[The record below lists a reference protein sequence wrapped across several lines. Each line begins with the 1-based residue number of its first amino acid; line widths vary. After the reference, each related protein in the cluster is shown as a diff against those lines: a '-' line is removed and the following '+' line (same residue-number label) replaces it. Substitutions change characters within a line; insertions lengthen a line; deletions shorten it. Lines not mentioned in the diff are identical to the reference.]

1 MRLLPIVL
9 AFSLSNAF
17 AVQGVG
23 EYFYGPDMAE
33 NIACQ
38 IAEEYARTDAI
49 RNFLGEEFESSTNEA
64 CYNIECFTTRDS
76 NSSVMGAIKK
86 VNKKE
91 IITSVEQ
98 GKKVCTVDLEA
109 DVERLENKIYFNA
122 WTEQPIFR
130 HGEGVNFFAV
140 TNKVGYLHVFNY
152 HSKKYHKILSK
163 RITEVQ
169 TEFPILSKNQ
179 IMIAKVPDGMKVSKE
194 KMVFIFTE
202 LDTNTKSVY
211 NDFEMDQFVRSLPI
225 TGKRI
230 ISRVAQIV
238 R

>member
-1 MRLLPIVL
+1 MRLLPLTL
-9 AFSLSNAF
+9 AFMLSNAF

-38 IAEEYARTDAI
+38 IAEDYARTDAI

-76 NSSVMGAIKK
+76 NSSVMGVIKK

-91 IITSVEQ
+91 IITSIEQ
-98 GKKVCTVDLEA
+98 GKKVCSVELDA
-109 DVERLENKIYFNA
+109 DVEKIKNDIYFNA
-122 WTEQPIFR
+122 WTEQPVFR
-130 HGEGVNFFAV
+130 HGETVQFLAV
-140 TNKVGYLHVFNY
+140 TNKPGYLNVFNY

-179 IMIAKVPDGMKVSKE
+179 IMIAKVPEGMKVSKE
-194 KMVFIFTE
+194 KMVFLFTE

>member
-1 MRLLPIVL
+1 MRLLPITL
-9 AFSLSNAF
+9 AFMLSNAF

-38 IAEEYARTDAI
+38 IAEDYARTDAI
-49 RNFLGEEFESSTNEA
+49 RNYLGEEFESTTTEA
-64 CYNIECFTTRDS
+64 CYNIECFSTRDS
-76 NSSVMGAIKK
+76 NLSIMGTIKK

-91 IITSVEQ
+91 ITTSVEH
-98 GKKVCTVDLEA
+98 GKKVCTVELDAE
-109 DVERLENKIYFNA
+109 VEKLKNDIYFNA

-130 HGEGVNFFAV
+130 HGEQVQFFAV
-140 TNKVGYLHVFNY
+140 TNRPGYLHVFNY

-163 RITEVQ
+163 KITEVQ
-169 TEFPILSKNQ
+169 NEFSILDKNQ

-202 LDTNTKSVY
+202 LDTKTKSVY

-230 ISRVAQIV
+230 VSRVAQIV

>member
-1 MRLLPIVL
+1 
-9 AFSLSNAF
+9 
-17 AVQGVG
+17 VQGVG

-38 IAEEYARTDAI
+38 IAEDYARTDAI

-76 NSSVMGAIKK
+76 NSSVMGVIKK

-91 IITSVEQ
+91 IITSIEQ
-98 GKKVCTVDLEA
+98 GKKVCSVELDA
-109 DVERLENKIYFNA
+109 DVEKIKNDIYFNA
-122 WTEQPIFR
+122 WTEQPVFR
-130 HGEGVNFFAV
+130 HGETVQFLAV
-140 TNKVGYLHVFNY
+140 TNKPGYLNVFNY

-163 RITEVQ
+163 KITEVQ

-179 IMIAKVPDGMKVSKE
+179 VMIAKVPEGMKVSKE
-194 KMVFIFTE
+194 KMVFLFTE

>member
-130 HGEGVNFFAV
+130 HGEEVNFFAV

-152 HSKKYHKILSK
+152 HSKKYHKILWSK
-163 RITEVQ
+163 
-169 TEFPILSKNQ
+169 PLPSGK
-179 IMIAKVPDGMKVSKE
+179 
-194 KMVFIFTE
+194 IFT
-202 LDTNTKSVY
+202 LSDTASDSYLTY
-211 NDFEMDQFVRSLPI
+211 NSAQEEISLSSDS
-225 TGKRI
+225 
-230 ISRVAQIV
+230 ISNSYREVV
-238 R
+238 CKVE

>member
-1 MRLLPIVL
+1 MRLLPLTL
-9 AFSLSNAF
+9 AFMLSNAF

-38 IAEEYARTDAI
+38 IAEDYARTDAI

-76 NSSVMGAIKK
+76 NSSVMGVIKK

-91 IITSVEQ
+91 IITSIEQ
-98 GKKVCTVDLEA
+98 GKKVCSVELDA
-109 DVERLENKIYFNA
+109 DVEKIKNDIYFNA
-122 WTEQPIFR
+122 WTEQPVFR
-130 HGEGVNFFAV
+130 HGETVQFLAV
-140 TNKVGYLHVFNY
+140 TNKPGYLNVFNY

-179 IMIAKVPDGMKVSKE
+179 VMIAKVPEGMKVSKE
-194 KMVFIFTE
+194 KMVFLFTE

-230 ISRVAQIV
+230 VSRVAQIV

>member
-1 MRLLPIVL
+1 MRLLPLTL
-9 AFSLSNAF
+9 AFILSNAF

-38 IAEEYARTDAI
+38 IAEDDARTDAI
-49 RNFLGEEFESSTNEA
+49 RNFLGEEFESSTTEA
-64 CYNIECFTTRDS
+64 CYNVECFTTRDS
-76 NSSVMGAIKK
+76 NSSVMGVIKK

-91 IITSVEQ
+91 IITSVQQ
-98 GKKVCTVDLEA
+98 GKSVCTVELDA
-109 DVERLENKIYFNA
+109 TVERIKNDIYFNA
-122 WTEQPIFR
+122 WTEQPTFK
-130 HGEGVNFFAV
+130 HGDEVQFFAV
-140 TNKVGYLHVFNY
+140 TNKPGYLYVFNY

-163 RITEVQ
+163 KITEVQ
-169 TEFPILSKNQ
+169 TEFPILNKNQ
-179 IMIAKVPDGMKVSKE
+179 VMIAQVPDGTKVSKE

-211 NDFEMDQFVRSLPI
+211 NDFEMNQFVRSLPI
-225 TGKRI
+225 ANKRI
-230 ISRVAQIV
+230 VNRVVQIV

>member
-1 MRLLPIVL
+1 M
-9 AFSLSNAF
+9 LSNAF

-38 IAEEYARTDAI
+38 IAEDYARTDAI

-76 NSSVMGAIKK
+76 NSSVMGVIKK

-91 IITSVEQ
+91 IITSIEQ
-98 GKKVCTVDLEA
+98 GKKVCSVELDA
-109 DVERLENKIYFNA
+109 DVEKIKNDIYFNA
-122 WTEQPIFR
+122 WTEQPVFR
-130 HGEGVNFFAV
+130 HGETVQFLAV
-140 TNKVGYLHVFNY
+140 TNKPGYLNVFNY

-179 IMIAKVPDGMKVSKE
+179 VMIAKVPEGMKVSKE
-194 KMVFIFTE
+194 KMVFLFTE

>member
-1 MRLLPIVL
+1 MRLLPITL
-9 AFSLSNAF
+9 AFMLSNAF

-38 IAEEYARTDAI
+38 VAEDYARTDAI
-49 RNFLGEEFESSTNEA
+49 RNYLGEEFESSTTEA
-64 CYNIECFTTRDS
+64 CYNIECFSTRDS
-76 NSSVMGAIKK
+76 NASVMGVIKK

-91 IITSVEQ
+91 ITTSIEH
-98 GKKVCTVDLEA
+98 GKKVCTVELDA
-109 DVERLENKIYFNA
+109 DVEKIKNDIYFNA

-130 HGEGVNFFAV
+130 HGEHVQFFAV
-140 TNKVGYLHVFNY
+140 TNKPGYLHVFNY
-152 HSKKYHKILSK
+152 HSQKYHKILSK
-163 RITEVQ
+163 KITQ
-169 TEFPILSKNQ
+169 TQNEFPILDKNQ
-179 IMIAKVPDGMKVSKE
+179 VMIAQVPAGMKVSKE

-202 LDTNTKSVY
+202 LDTKTNSVY
-211 NDFEMDQFVRSLPI
+211 NDSEMNQFVRSLPI

-230 ISRVAQIV
+230 VNRVAQIV